1 MQIFEEQLKINAKP
15 RVETRLNIDELKS
28 ARKQEVNNIQMIL
41 FVLEWNFFNKK
52 NFSFYLLIII
62 YLIKIFSEQLNWHSI
77 SKVGPISFENI
88 KYKPNPSNFE
98 VFRIRKFIHF
108 EYKYN
113 ISYIERFIM
122 RN

>member
-1 MQIFEEQLKINAKP
+1 M
-15 RVETRLNIDELKS
+15 
-28 ARKQEVNNIQMIL
+28 NNIKNAMKMSDGSFKVQIISYL
-41 FVLEWNFFNKK
+41 NKPHR
-52 NFSFYLLIII
+52 LIII